1 MKKKMKMESSS
12 SDKRELWILILYAVA
27 FYSFVIQRSLR
38 LSTGTLPI
46 LNLSFLI
53 SLFLSS
59 FFKLNYRLSLP
70 TLRLTLRLALQ
81 IHSSLQCINSLF
93 FSFFLFFNSFKFLI
107 FMYMFRMCQMRN
119 GGTFERIYRYL
130 QSFLRFSVWPP
141 MHSEPVFD
149 SKPEECL
156 SFGFSFLSFTLLIC
170 TELGMPACLPA
181 FSPLFFNSVSLCL
194 CVFIVLSFFWQ
205 PCVHLS
211 NRFA

>member
-1 MKKKMKMESSS
+1 MNEGGEKKLLSSLFWFFIIHQKTEIKMKKKMKMESSS

-46 LNLSFLI
+46 LNLSFLPSFLI

-93 FSFFLFFNSFKFLI
+93 FSFF
-107 FMYMFRMCQMRN
+107 
-119 GGTFERIYRYL
+119 
-130 QSFLRFSVWPP
+130 
-141 MHSEPVFD
+141 
-149 SKPEECL
+149 
-156 SFGFSFLSFTLLIC
+156 
-170 TELGMPACLPA
+170 
-181 FSPLFFNSVSLCL
+181 
-194 CVFIVLSFFWQ
+194 
-205 PCVHLS
+205 
-211 NRFA
+211 